1 MKKHAAIAVPEVPG
15 IALEYRPAR
24 YFGPL
29 PLETRLLSRV
39 KGYHRREILRKL
51 LLAGDQGYPPE
62 LQQSS
67 LPESFRSAIGRI
79 HPMLMGGEYLPPLAD
94 NETEIARVS
103 LDSTT
108 ADQISVRARK
118 LKDRIAY
125 RIVDEYMED
134 EPWYQVHPRTSKHTL
149 SLRELVALIEG
160 ASEDRGIVWPRLRC
174 NYVYDY
180 DPESLRG
187 FVRVSSEFY
196 PQLESYYEARIDAWI
211 AERAAEKRAGSA
223 AGSAPLVRAAR
234 GGRNV

>member
-1 MKKHAAIAVPEVPG
+1 MKSHAAITVPEVPG
-15 IALEYRPAR
+15 IALEYRPTT

-39 KGYHRREILRKL
+39 KGYHRREILRGL
-51 LLAGDQGYPPE
+51 LLAGDQNYPPE
-62 LQQSS
+62 LHQSA
-67 LPESFRSAIGRI
+67 LPESSRSAIGRI
-79 HPMLMGGEYLPPLAD
+79 HPMFMGGEYLPPLAD

-125 RIVDEYMED
+125 RIVDEYMENGPNY
-134 EPWYQVHPRTSKHTL
+134 EAHPRTSKQTL

-160 ASEDRGIVWPRLRC
+160 ASEDGGIVWPTLGC
-174 NYVYDY
+174 NYRGNCDA
-180 DPESLRG
+180 ESLRG

-196 PQLESYYEARIDAWI
+196 PQLESYYAARIDVWI
-211 AERAAEKRAGSA
+211 AERAAKERPAKRHG
-223 AGSAPLVRAAR
+223 
-234 GGRNV
+234 